1 MSRVRRNVY
10 FERAHDRR
18 LSELAAAQGVSVSGV
33 VATAVATF
41 LSPDGDRDQAFV
53 KRLDRLAR
61 QFERLERDQTI
72 LIEAL
77 ALYVRY
83 YLTVSTPLPEA
94 HQAAARA
101 QGQARFAQFVEQL
114 GRRIVRGHSL
124 AREIAAFESP
134 QAQTAAAVQG
144 ESS

>member
-1 MSRVRRNVY
+1 
-10 FERAHDRR
+10 
-18 LSELAAAQGVSVSGV
+18 
-33 VATAVATF
+33 
-41 LSPDGDRDQAFV
+41 
-53 KRLDRLAR
+53 
-61 QFERLERDQTI
+61 
-72 LIEAL
+72 L

-124 AREIAAFESP
+124 VRDVSGGIDTAPAANGAA
-134 QAQTAAAVQG
+134 QAASVEQG
-144 ESS
+144 ELA